1 MNLLPVFPQ
10 AAREQILINSAHQ
23 FLEGDVQH
31 WWHPGPGDKGIRTR
45 FSDDLLWLPLGV
57 AEYLEQTQDYS
68 ILEEEVPF
76 LEDEPL
82 EEGQDERYGI
92 PRISQ
97 EKGSV
102 YEHCIRA
109 IQRALRFG
117 ENGLPLMGSGDWND
131 GMSMVGNK
139 GKGESV
145 WVGWFLYLILNRF
158 IPICEHQGDGSRA
171 EYYKKEAEQL
181 IQNIEKNAWDGNW
194 YRRAYFDDGTPLGS
208 IENDECMIDS
218 LAQSWSVISKGGNP
232 ERSRQA
238 MTSAEQY
245 LVKREE
251 GIILLF
257 TPPFDQ
263 GDLKPGYI
271 KGYVPGV
278 RENGGQY
285 THGAAWFINALA
297 MMGEGDR
304 AWECFHLIN
313 PINHSRTPIE
323 CATYKVEPYVM
334 AADVYAHPPH
344 VGRGG
349 WTWYTGAAGW
359 MYTVGLKY
367 ILGLQPKGNRL
378 YVQPCIPKFWKEYRV
393 DYRHGDSLYHI
404 KVFNPEGVNH
414 GVKSIKIDGR
424 SIREDYIP
432 LREDQKE
439 YHVEIIL

>member
-1 MNLLPVFPQ
+1 MCI
-10 AAREQILINSAHQ
+10 R
-23 FLEGDVQH
+23 DR
-31 WWHPGPGDKGIRTR
+31 GIRTR

-57 AEYLEQTQDYS
+57 AEYIEQTQDYS

-131 GMSMVGNK
+131 GMSTVGNK

-323 CATYKVEPYVM
+323 CATYKVEP
-334 AADVYAHPPH
+334 
-344 VGRGG
+344 
-349 WTWYTGAAGW
+349 
-359 MYTVGLKY
+359 
-367 ILGLQPKGNRL
+367 
-378 YVQPCIPKFWKEYRV
+378 
-393 DYRHGDSLYHI
+393 
-404 KVFNPEGVNH
+404 
-414 GVKSIKIDGR
+414 
-424 SIREDYIP
+424 
-432 LREDQKE
+432 
-439 YHVEIIL
+439 